1 MKDRTETL
9 WLLTTHCGE
18 EALTNGKTHFYSL
31 IGAQEEINRLVERVN
46 RLQRVVDN
54 FNARIDFGDWKGE
67 NLVDA
72 VMYDIELVE
81 SDKMPPAEIDLR
93 KNSGIEDCH

>member
-1 MKDRTETL
+1 MSVTFK
-9 WLLTTHCGE
+9 
-18 EALTNGKTHFYSL
+18 
-31 IGAQEEINRLVERVN
+31 
-46 RLQRVVDN
+46 VDN
-54 FNARIDFGDWKGE
+54 SVIWKCE